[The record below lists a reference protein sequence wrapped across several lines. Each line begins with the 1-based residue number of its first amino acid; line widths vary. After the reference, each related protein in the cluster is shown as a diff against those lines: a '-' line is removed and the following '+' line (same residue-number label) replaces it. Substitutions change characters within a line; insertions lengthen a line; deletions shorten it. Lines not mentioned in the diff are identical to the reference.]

1 MKNMAGE
8 DSLSKILEPVLEGAT
23 ARYNSA
29 LDTTLKVNQY
39 TLTVVFWF
47 SSFHIFFDKF
57 KKSVGIAGPSEH
69 KRS

>member
-39 TLTVVFWF
+39 TLTVVF
-47 SSFHIFFDKF
+47 
-57 KKSVGIAGPSEH
+57 
-69 KRS
+69 